1 MKKKNPPLSV
11 LGSGGKR
18 GACFSCNAN
27 SEKLGQECL
36 KTKTGATETSMGA
49 DVRQRKII
57 TIIIVIMTKT
67 RKTV

>member
-27 SEKLGQECL
+27 SEK
-36 KTKTGATETSMGA
+36 TGAGMFENENSSDRDQYGGRCETKENNNNNNSNN
-49 DVRQRKII
+49 DKN
-57 TIIIVIMTKT
+57 
-67 RKTV
+67 